1 MSRRQWVILLIV
13 GLGLI
18 AGSHLLDRW
27 AYLALAHPA
36 AGDRDWGRFLRI
48 MGFAPTWGVL
58 ALALWLD
65 DRRSSAAWQVVIAVV
80 VAGLLAEVFKLLIR
94 RDRPTAALEYTF
106 RAFSDQPLNSRNFG
120 IPSSHVMVAFAGAS
134 ALSRR
139 FPRIAPLLYL
149 LAAGCGLS
157 RLMAQ
162 AHYLSDVVA
171 GAVGGTLVG
180 VADWAR
186 TRRQ

>member
-1 MSRRQWVILLIV
+1 MVERSPVPAGRRERTTASQAQGQRSPATVNRAGAARLELVAWLVDADLRV
-13 GLGLI
+13 GRMDRARETGRRLGPDASEL
-18 AGSHLLDRW
+18 
-27 AYLALAHPA
+27 
-36 AGDRDWGRFLRI
+36 
-48 MGFAPTWGVL
+48 
-58 ALALWLD
+58 
-65 DRRSSAAWQVVIAVV
+65 
-80 VAGLLAEVFKLLIR
+80 
-94 RDRPTAALEYTF
+94 
-106 RAFSDQPLNSRNFG
+106 
-120 IPSSHVMVAFAGAS
+120 AS

-180 VADWAR
+180 LADWAR
-186 TRRQ
+186 TRRR